1 MSQRPINTTTNAHKI
16 SGIKHII
23 AVGSGKGGVGKST
36 VALNLALALQ
46 AQGMRIG
53 LLDADIYG
61 PNQAHLLHSKV
72 QAEVIDNRYQPV
84 LAYGLQTMSMAYLIE
99 VDSPMI
105 WRGPMVSKAFQQML
119 FLTAWDNCDT
129 LIIDLPPGTGDI
141 PLTLTKKAP
150 LTAAVIVT
158 TPQTLATAD
167 AEKGIAMFKKLE
179 VPILGII
186 ENMSYHSCGKCGHQE
201 HIFGSDGA
209 TLLAQ
214 KTNIELLGQLPLS
227 SDIRQTSDNGQP
239 IVYQYP
245 DHHISKTLLDI
256 GTQIKTKL
264 DLHFPSNRS
273 TFPDI
278 VIE

>member
-16 SGIKHII
+16 SGIKNII

-72 QAEVIDNRYQPV
+72 QAEVKENRYQPV

-99 VDSPMI
+99 DESPMI

-141 PLTLTKKAP
+141 PLTLAKKAP

-239 IVYQYP
+239 IVHQYP